1 MKILLILSL
10 TLGLMACSKNNGH
23 HDCYDESLVHNNAC
37 THDCPGFTAVMV
49 KLIAMD
55 VKRKGKELGH
65 NKVNLL
71 SLLKTCFNLRYNQS
85 HLVLI

>member
-1 MKILLILSL
+1 MIAMTS
-10 TLGLMACSKNNGH
+10 H
-23 HDCYDESLVHNNAC
+23 W
-37 THDCPGFTAVMV
+37 FTTMPARMTVLDSPAVMV